1 MSKSVAFLYLPSR
14 FPTMH
19 GHQGFVY
26 GKETRGLVQ
35 CYQFVL
41 PNQYAIFGV
50 VTPKKIIGY
59 RASKFTNRSGTN
71 NATAIPNVR

>member
-14 FPTMH
+14 FPTIH

-35 CYQFVL
+35 CYQFVCSNLHTVHTVINFRPPPPVL
-41 PNQYAIFGV
+41 PFS
-50 VTPKKIIGY
+50 
-59 RASKFTNRSGTN
+59 SK
-71 NATAIPNVR
+71 PVRH